1 MAYRETP
8 KIAAR
13 KQHIRERILRSAA
26 ELTAESGFGGTAVAA
41 IASRAG
47 VATGSVYRYFPNK
60 SELCTEVF
68 REATSREVAQVKM
81 ALESP
86 GDIQQRLRVAISTF
100 ADRALRGRRLAYA
113 LIAEPVDPQ
122 LDQERLNFR
131 EHYAHLFAAA
141 IREGI
146 EDGHLCPQNP
156 DVSGAAIVGAL
167 AEALVGPLA
176 AMVQDTSD
184 RDTSDRTVNDSPVS
198 GAVMISEI
206 TAFCLRAVGLPT
218 TAEELSMQD

>member
-8 KIAAR
+8 KITAR
-13 KQHIRERILRSAA
+13 KQYIRERILRSAA
-26 ELTAESGFGGTAVAA
+26 ELTSENGFSGTAVSA

-68 REATSREVAQVKM
+68 REATSREVEQVRL
-81 ALESP
+81 ALKGP
-86 GDIQQRLRVAISTF
+86 GDIQRRLQTAVSTF

-131 EHYAHLFAAA
+131 EHYTHLFAAT

-146 EDGHLCPQNP
+146 DAGQLCPQNA
-156 DVSGAAIVGAL
+156 DVTGAAIVGAL

-176 AMVQDTSD
+176 AIIRQTDNPIMTATSVAE
-184 RDTSDRTVNDSPVS
+184 SELI
-198 GAVMISEI
+198 AEI
-206 TAFCLRAVGLPT
+206 TAFCLRAVGIIVTASELPT
-218 TAEELSMQD
+218 YD